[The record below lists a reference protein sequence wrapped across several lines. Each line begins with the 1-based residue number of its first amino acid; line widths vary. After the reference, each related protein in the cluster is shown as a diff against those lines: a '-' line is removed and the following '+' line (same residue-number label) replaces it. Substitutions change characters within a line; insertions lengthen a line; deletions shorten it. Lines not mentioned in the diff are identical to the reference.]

1 MPHKYDIA
9 IAVLK
14 GEISSIQSMIER
26 HQNAKDQYIKL
37 RDQELFQIDR
47 LATRQLQIEE
57 VINKLTE
64 ETNVRA

>member
-1 MPHKYDIA
+1 MSHKYDIA